1 MTTYNQYYET
11 SQRLISELEQKMQTE
26 VHNPKEENGILKS
39 LNLTVINIFQNINS
53 ANESVKRTLSKAI
66 EVGEEAIKNKDDAV
80 TLTNELSKDNL
91 KRLSELLHKTKKTI
105 DKSEF
110 LKKILNYSKE
120 DSPPQPA
127 PETLVEDE
135 KYNVEEGGYKK
146 RKSNRKHPSKRI
158 RARTRKHK
166 WSLKYKKSINCNEP
180 RGFSQRQYCKYGRAS
195 KQHSQTKFNQ
205 SGGDILNYLPSDVSM
220 TLRQVGDSLTTTAD
234 ALKGFAPGPSPLPFN
249 DHKLQKTE
257 VAFSE
262 RIPDIKNYYKNA
274 MNLIPAL

>member
-1 MTTYNQYYET
+1 M
-11 SQRLISELEQKMQTE
+11 
-26 VHNPKEENGILKS
+26 
-39 LNLTVINIFQNINS
+39 INIFQNINS

-166 WSLKYKKSINCNEP
+166 WSLKYKRSIDCKHP
-180 RGFSQRQYCKYGRAS
+180 KGFSQRQHCKYGR
-195 KQHSQTKFNQ
+195 KNMRK
-205 SGGDILNYLPSDVSM
+205 
-220 TLRQVGDSLTTTAD
+220 LTR
-234 ALKGFAPGPSPLPFN
+234 K
-249 DHKLQKTE
+249 K
-257 VAFSE
+257 
-262 RIPDIKNYYKNA
+262 
-274 MNLIPAL
+274 